1 MASSMFSPI
10 IMFIIR
16 SFFRSGPDLII
27 GPGAVFG
34 GVMNY
39 ITFNQDFSQVAVASR
54 TGFRVYS
61 TEPFS
66 KKYQNNEGDVGM
78 VEMLF
83 STTLVALVLSPR
95 FLRIMNTQRGT
106 TICDLTFPSKINAMR
121 MNRKRMIVVLEGA
134 IYIYDIGNMKLLHQI
149 DTPPNPLG
157 KPPTYMTTSM
167 ENEGDYV
174 VLTTH
179 EPFVRMT
186 APG

>member
-1 MASSMFSPI
+1 
-10 IMFIIR
+10 
-16 SFFRSGPDLII
+16 
-27 GPGAVFG
+27 
-34 GVMNY
+34 MNY

-149 DTPPNPLG
+149 DTTPNPLG
-157 KPPTYMTTSM
+157 KPPTYMTM
-167 ENEGDYV
+167 ENERDYV
-174 VLTTH
+174 VLTTR
-179 EPFVRMT
+179 ELFVRMT